1 MPINKIA
8 IQMDSIEKI
17 DLEFD
22 TSFLLIMEAQKRGYE
37 VFYFNPI
44 DLQFNQG
51 IIQAWGFFIEVLN
64 DSNNHF
70 KYISKKFIITNLPKF
85 NFIDNPI
92 THLHF
97 KL

>member
-22 TSFLLIMEAQKRGYE
+22 TSYLLIMEAQKRGYE

-51 IIQAWGFFIEVLN
+51 IIQAWGFFIEVLM
-64 DSNNHF
+64 
-70 KYISKKFIITNLPKF
+70 IVC
-85 NFIDNPI
+85 
-92 THLHF
+92 
-97 KL
+97 